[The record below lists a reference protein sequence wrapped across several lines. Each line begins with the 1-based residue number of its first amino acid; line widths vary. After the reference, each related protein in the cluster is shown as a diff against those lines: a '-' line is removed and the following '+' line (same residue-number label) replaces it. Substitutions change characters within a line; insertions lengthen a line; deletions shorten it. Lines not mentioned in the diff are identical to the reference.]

1 MGDCKARTS
10 SQRAE
15 LCALQPVT
23 VSVPRSAS
31 VRLAPAWRDTEA
43 SRTNRYTGRHFASSA
58 FFKGLLMRNDAHD
71 ELDHV
76 PSLTTD
82 MLDRDDFDTDHHES
96 PRGAPSRAAAA
107 APKAASTGA
116 LWALVGALTIAL
128 GGLGWWSFQQIS
140 LMEQQLVATQES
152 FARISEEAAGRIL
165 DISGKVVATESTV
178 TSGSEALKLQV
189 KQMESK
195 LAELSKQQQ
204 SVAGQQGG
212 QDKRIEQLTAELK
225 AQQGATSIVAGSLK
239 SLSSEQMALKN
250 AQALLRAEQASL
262 KTAQAGSAQFEGQLK
277 NLSDE
282 IKALKQ
288 IGNPNQAI
296 GRLEQD
302 LLVLRSELE
311 QRPAPSS
318 SGNTA
323 EFDAFRAQ
331 MTRNISTLQGQIQN
345 LQQQIDAR

>member
-152 FARISEEAAGRIL
+152 FARISEDAAGRL
-165 DISGKVVATESTV
+165 QDISGKVVATESSV
-178 TSGSEALKLQV
+178 TGENEALKLRL
-189 KQMESK
+189 KQLENK
-195 LAELSKQQQ
+195 LAELGKQQQ
-204 SVAGQQGG
+204 TVG
-212 QDKRIEQLTAELK
+212 
-225 AQQGATSIVAGSLK
+225 AQQGAQGK
-239 SLSSEQMALKN
+239 
-250 AQALLRAEQASL
+250 
-262 KTAQAGSAQFEGQLK
+262 
-277 NLSDE
+277 
-282 IKALKQ
+282 
-288 IGNPNQAI
+288 
-296 GRLEQD
+296 RLEQLAAD
-302 LLVLRSELE
+302 VKAQVASAGQLDTKLKTLE
-311 QRPAPSS
+311 
-318 SGNTA
+318 
-323 EFDAFRAQ
+323 
-331 MTRNISTLQGQIQN
+331 
-345 LQQQIDAR
+345 